1 MKRVMIA
8 MMFFLTVVPARL
20 ALADDKN
27 KDVIGNWK
35 VEVNSAPYEYSKST
49 LTIAEKDGLLSGTVK
64 FDTGNQIAVK
74 TVTLVKDELTLE
86 LYVEYNYIKVKA
98 KVAGNKITGTVNT
111 PDGAMPLVATR
122 K

>member
-27 KDVIGNWK
+27 KDVIGSWK

-86 LYVEYNYIKVKA
+86 LYVEYNYIKVKG

-111 PDGAMPLVATR
+111 PDGVMQLVATR

>member
-20 ALADDKN
+20 ALADEKN
-27 KDVIGNWK
+27 KDVVGSWK

-49 LTIAEKDGLLSGTVK
+49 LTISEKDGLLSGTVK

-74 TVTLVKDELTLE
+74 TVTMVKDELILE